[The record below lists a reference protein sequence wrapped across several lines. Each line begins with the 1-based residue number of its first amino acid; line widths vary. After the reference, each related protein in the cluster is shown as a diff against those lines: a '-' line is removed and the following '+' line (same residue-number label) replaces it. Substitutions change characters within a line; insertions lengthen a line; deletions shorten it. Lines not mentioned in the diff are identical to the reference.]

1 MTINIIIS
9 IAGSEKEGLLCL
21 VFIYFF
27 FLVNRCIHTCSRDAI
42 STRNGEIDKTR
53 KENACKCRSYIGS
66 SMFD

>member
-1 MTINIIIS
+1 MF
-9 IAGSEKEGLLCL
+9 G
-21 VFIYFF
+21 IYLFF

-42 STRNGEIDKTR
+42 STRNIQVNGEIDKTR